1 MKRFGSVVLVLA
13 ILISIG
19 VHFLLFR
26 ILIFD
31 EKMTT
36 SEPVRYE
43 VTLKYY
49 KKLPAPQKE
58 QQKRMVKKRK
68 VEGKPLEEK
77 EEIPVREQDEYTP
90 EEKADLTEIEG
101 GQVLQEETADQTERG
116 TVVEE
121 RGPKY
126 DRAVEELREKIIGKK
141 MYPQAARR
149 RNIEGVVLVFLELD
163 AGGQPVELRI
173 IQSSGSRILDSA
185 ALSLIEKVM
194 PFEHG
199 LDGTLSVEIPIRYDL
214 EE

>member
-13 ILISIG
+13 ILVSIG

-26 ILIFD
+26 VLVFD
-31 EKMTT
+31 HKMTT
-36 SEPVRYE
+36 SEPERYE
-43 VTLKYY
+43 VTLKYH
-49 KKLPAPQKE
+49 KELPAPQKDH
-58 QQKRMVKKRK
+58 QKRRVKKRE
-68 VEGKPLEEK
+68 VDEKPIEKK
-77 EEIPVREQDEYTP
+77 EEIPVQEQDEHIA
-90 EEKADLTEIEG
+90 EEEADITEIEG
-101 GQVLQEETADQTERG
+101 GQVLQEETADQTDEG
-116 TVVEE
+116 TVAEE
-121 RGPKY
+121 RGPHY
-126 DRAVEELREKIIGKK
+126 DRAVAELRERIIHKK

-173 IQSSGSRILDSA
+173 IQSSGSRILDNA
-185 ALSLIEKVM
+185 ALSLIEKVI